1 MQNIS
6 IEPLKIFMHY
16 KVIAGYML
24 HVKSYEIREVSGI
37 NEEEFRSSMLRCYAF
52 VAELINSTSL

>member
-6 IEPLKIFMHY
+6 REPLKIFMHY

-24 HVKSYEIREVSGI
+24 HVKSYALMKKNSEVP
-37 NEEEFRSSMLRCYAF
+37 CYA
-52 VAELINSTSL
+52 VTRS